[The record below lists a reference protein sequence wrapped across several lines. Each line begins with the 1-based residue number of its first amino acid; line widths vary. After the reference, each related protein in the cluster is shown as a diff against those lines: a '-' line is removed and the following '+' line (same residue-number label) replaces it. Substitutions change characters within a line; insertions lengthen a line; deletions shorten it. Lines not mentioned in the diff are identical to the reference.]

1 VDLDAIDNV
10 TRKSRADEQHDKTA
24 RRKPWQPARM
34 LETPPP
40 PEGYSYR
47 WIRAEYVGVEDRNNV
62 SSRMR
67 EGWEF
72 VKQDEIPDFP
82 LPTIEHGRHAGVISV
97 GGLILAKIPNE
108 TVAERNDYYQKRN
121 IQQNQALDNNMFN
134 ELQGNNRYVKYS
146 SDRQSKVT
154 FGKKR

>member
-1 VDLDAIDNV
+1 VDLDAIENV
-10 TRKSRADEQHDKTA
+10 TRKSREDEQHDKTA

-72 VKQDEIPDFP
+72 VNKTKF
-82 LPTIEHGRHAGVISV
+82 LIS
-97 GGLILAKIPNE
+97 L
-108 TVAERNDYYQKRN
+108 YQQSN
-121 IQQNQALDNNMFN
+121 MADMQA
-134 ELQGNNRYVKYS
+134 S
-146 SDRQSKVT
+146 
-154 FGKKR
+154 

>member
-1 VDLDAIDNV
+1 MDLDAIDNV

-72 VKQDEIPDFP
+72 VKQDEIPDS
-82 LPTIEHGRHAGVISV
+82 L
-97 GGLILAKIPNE
+97 
-108 TVAERNDYYQKRN
+108 YQ
-121 IQQNQALDNNMFN
+121 QSNMADM
-134 ELQGNNRYVKYS
+134 QVS
-146 SDRQSKVT
+146 
-154 FGKKR
+154 

>member
-1 VDLDAIDNV
+1 
-10 TRKSRADEQHDKTA
+10 
-24 RRKPWQPARM
+24 
-34 LETPPP
+34 
-40 PEGYSYR
+40 
-47 WIRAEYVGVEDRNNV
+47 
-62 SSRMR
+62 MR
-67 EGWEF
+67 EGCEF

-108 TVAERNDYYQKRN
+108 TVAERNEYYQQRN
-121 IQQNQALDNNMFN
+121 VQQNEALDNNMFN